1 MTSIK
6 IDRWKDNLLVKSP
19 MIPDV
24 NIYADSENV
33 YAFVGGKDGT
43 SIGLFTLSRT
53 ESSKKVRT
61 GVIQL
66 ETQATYITANIA
78 YLCDPDELYREI
90 AEFMIEHGQD
100 VIRDKNG
107 YIKLMLKHDSIA
119 TLSHDRERRHF
130 RKQLAKTE
138 AQLYKYDN
146 SGKPEYAVY
155 CVTPQKCDNK
165 VLVDIQTVAGIF
177 SYLSPRTNITWQ
189 STAYNPNIWTANKEG
204 FVLVDIVKKQVDKI
218 KPIPEIISVKLA
230 NSLADRISAYK
241 LKSPGPEAI
250 YYNYSFRDKCE
261 DAPAPII
268 NLDTEEW
275 I

>member
-6 IDRWKDNLLVKSP
+6 IDRWKNNLLVRPLIVS
-19 MIPDV
+19 DA
-24 NIYADSENV
+24 NIYADNENV
-33 YAFVGGKDGT
+33 YSVVYGKDGT

-53 ESSKKVRT
+53 TSSKKTRT

-78 YLCDPDELYREI
+78 YICDPDELYREI

-100 VIRDKNG
+100 AIRDKNG

-119 TLSHDRERRHF
+119 TLSHDRERRYF
-130 RKQLAKTE
+130 RKQLVKTE
-138 AQLYKYDN
+138 AQLYKFDN
-146 SGKPEYAVY
+146 SGKPEYVVY

-177 SYLSPRTNITWQ
+177 SYLSLRTNITWQ
-189 STAYNPNIWTANKEG
+189 PTAYNPNTWTANKEG
-204 FVLVDIVKKQVDKI
+204 FVLADTVKKQVDKV
-218 KPIPEIISVKLA
+218 KPIPEIISVILA
-230 NSLADRISAYK
+230 NSMADRISAYK
-241 LKSPGPEAI
+241 LKSPGSEAI

-261 DAPAPII
+261 DVSAPII